1 MQAIIL
7 SALLAVAQQPA
18 TSAQPR
24 SPIPGAT
31 ARAQGAT
38 LALINEAEVPAA
50 LPGVLTEVAVKEGDL
65 VQTGADIAQVDP
77 REAEGKRQLAQ
88 FEFDAAAEEAKSDV
102 RVRAAAAAKEVAEAE
117 VEQAEKTVDRARNAV
132 SETELRRLKLSAERY
147 GLEVEVAEKDLEVAR
162 ITKNAKG
169 AAVDLANLE
178 LTKLN
183 TTSPLDGV
191 VVQVYKHKGEWAQ
204 LGDPIARVVRMDRL
218 RVEGD
223 FNAAL
228 YTPDVLIGR
237 PVTVEVRLPRDRVV
251 RLEGEVTF
259 VSPLVDLAGDFQ
271 VWAEVENREEN
282 GYWLLRP
289 GLPADMTVQL
299 AR

>member
-1 MQAIIL
+1 
-7 SALLAVAQQPA
+7 
-18 TSAQPR
+18 
-24 SPIPGAT
+24 
-31 ARAQGAT
+31 
-38 LALINEAEVPAA
+38 
-50 LPGVLTEVAVKEGDL
+50 VLTEIAVKEGVL
-65 VQTGADIAQVDP
+65 VQSGAAIALVDS
-77 REAEGKRQLAQ
+77 REAEGKRRLAQ
-88 FEFDAAAEEAKSDV
+88 FELDAAAEEAKSDV

-117 VEQAEKTVDRARNAV
+117 VETAEQTVARARKAV

-162 ITKNAKG
+162 ITKDAKA
-169 AAVDLANLE
+169 AAVDLADLE

-183 TTSPLDGV
+183 ITSPLDGV

-223 FNAAL
+223 FKSAL
-228 YTPDVLIGR
+228 YTANELIGR
-237 PVTVEVRLPRDRVV
+237 QVTVEVRLPRDRVV
-251 RLEGEVTF
+251 QLQGEVTF

-289 GLPADMTVQL
+289 GLQADMTVHL